1 MGGSRTAQQCRGV
14 SSFVLNL
21 GNRFSKSV
29 AGFSK
34 DTPTVLLNR
43 TEELVVSN
51 RLVLQGGLAG
61 GLNGN

>member
-1 MGGSRTAQQCRGV
+1 M
-14 SSFVLNL
+14 LNL
-21 GNRFSKSV
+21 GNRFAKSV

-51 RLVLQGGLAG
+51 RLVSQGGLAG
-61 GLNGN
+61 GLDGN

>member
-1 MGGSRTAQQCRGV
+1 MGGSRTAQQCVGV

-21 GNRFSKSV
+21 GNRFSKNV
-29 AGFSK
+29 AGSSK
-34 DTPTVLLNR
+34 DPPTVLLNR